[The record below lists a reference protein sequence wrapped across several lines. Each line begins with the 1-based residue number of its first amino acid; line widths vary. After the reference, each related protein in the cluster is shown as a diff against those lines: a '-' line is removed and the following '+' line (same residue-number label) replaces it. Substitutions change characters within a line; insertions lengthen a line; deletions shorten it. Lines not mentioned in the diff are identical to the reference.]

1 MVSGRGTNLRALI
14 EAAANPCYP
23 AQLVAVASNRPGCP
37 ALEIA
42 AGAGIATDTF
52 RSQDFGSDPR
62 ARDQA
67 IASWLMGKGTEIV
80 VLAGYDRILTDPL
93 LTAFPDR
100 ILNLHN
106 SLLPAFSG
114 TMHAVEAALE
124 QGVKVTGCT
133 VHLVDA
139 GSVDGGPIVLQEAV
153 EVADDDTVET
163 LLERIHRAEWRVLP
177 EALRQL
183 ASGEVVLEGR
193 RTKRHTVSR

>member
-1 MVSGRGTNLRALI
+1 MSGRGTNLKALI
-14 EAAANPCYP
+14 EAAADPRYP

-42 AGAGIATDTF
+42 SGAGIATDIF
-52 RSQDFGSDPR
+52 RSQDFGSDAG

-67 IASWLMGKGTEIV
+67 MARWLVGKGTEIV
-80 VLAGYDRILTDPL
+80 VMAGYDRILTGPL

-114 TMHAVEAALE
+114 TMRAVEAALE

-153 EVADDDTVET
+153 EVEDDDTPET
-163 LLERIHRAEWRVLP
+163 LLERIHQAEWRVLP
-177 EALRQL
+177 EALRLL
-183 ASGEVVLEGR
+183 ARGEVVVEGR
-193 RTKRHTVSR
+193 RTRRRQVSR